1 MIRMANTSSRTLRL
15 LSLLQARR
23 YWPGPTLADR
33 LEVSVRTLRRDI
45 DRLRELGYPVEA
57 ARGVDGGYQLAAGA
71 ALPPL
76 VIDDDEAVALAVA
89 IQTQVDTPDAG
100 DAADDAAVRALTKI
114 VQVMPA
120 RLRRRVEAV
129 RGATTRASWGSVSA
143 TAPLDSD
150 VLLTL
155 AQGCRDT
162 ERIRF
167 RHRRVDGTE
176 SSRHV
181 EPHRLVALGR
191 RWYLVGYDLDRG
203 DWRTFRV
210 DRISDARQTGARFGP
225 RRLPFDDVADYVRT
239 AVSTAGGRT
248 TEIRAELIIHAPA
261 EQIRAGFGHWSQI
274 TEIDAGSCR
283 MIMTSDSMDWPLFA
297 AGSVGVPVT
306 LVSPPELITAARDW
320 SERLRAA
327 AAVS

>member
-1 MIRMANTSSRTLRL
+1 MANTSSRTLRL

-76 VIDDDEAVALAVA
+76 VIDDDEAVALAAA
-89 IQTQVDTPDAG
+89 IQTQVDTPGAA

-143 TAPLDSD
+143 ASPLDSD

-155 AQGCRDT
+155 AQGCRDS
-162 ERIRF
+162 ERVRF
-167 RHRRVDGTE
+167 GHRRIDGTE

-181 EPHRLVALGR
+181 EPYRLVALGR
-191 RWYLVGYDLDRG
+191 RWYLVAYDLDRG

-210 DRISDARQTGARFGP
+210 DRISDARQTGSRFGA

-239 AVSTAGGRT
+239 AVSTAGRSS
-248 TEIRAELIIHAPA
+248 ELRAEMIIHAPA
-261 EQIRAGFGHWSQI
+261 EQLRDRFGRWAEI
-274 TEIDAGSCR
+274 TEVDAGSCR
-283 MIMTSDSMDWPLFA
+283 LIMTSDSLDWPLFA
-297 AGSVGVPVT
+297 AATAGAPVT
-306 LVSPPELITAARDW
+306 FVSPPELARAAREW
-320 SERLRAA
+320 SDRLGSAA
-327 AAVS
+327 AAD